1 MPLNIKDR
9 ETHELA
15 QQLARE
21 TGETMTRAVA
31 NALREQLKRVRAQR
45 QAAVVVNDLL
55 TIGRRCAQTLK
66 GKPVDHA
73 ALLHDNTGIP
83 R

>member
-1 MPLNIKDR
+1 MTLNIKDR
-9 ETHELA
+9 ETHQLAQELA
-15 QQLARE
+15 KE
-21 TGETMTRAVA
+21 TGETMTRAVT

-45 QAAVVVNDLL
+45 SATMLARDLV

-66 GKPVDHA
+66 RKPVDHA
-73 ALLHDNTGIP
+73 ELLYDDRGVP

>member
-15 QQLARE
+15 QELARE

-45 QAAVVVNDLL
+45 RASVLAKDLL

-66 GKPVDHA
+66 REPVDHA
-73 ALLHDNTGIP
+73 ALLYDDAGIP

>member
-1 MPLNIKDR
+1 MTLNIKDR
-9 ETHELA
+9 ETRQLAQELA
-15 QQLARE
+15 KE
-21 TGETMTRAVA
+21 TGETMTRAVT

-45 QAAVVVNDLL
+45 RATMLARDLV

-66 GKPVDHA
+66 RKPVDHA
-73 ALLHDNTGIP
+73 ELRYDDRGVP

>member
-1 MPLNIKDR
+1 MTLNIKDR
-9 ETHELA
+9 ETRQLAQELA
-15 QQLARE
+15 KE
-21 TGETMTRAVA
+21 TGETMTRAVT

-45 QAAVVVNDLL
+45 RATMLARDLV

-66 GKPVDHA
+66 RKPVDHA
-73 ALLHDNTGIP
+73 ERLYDDRGVP